1 MVARMARK
9 RPQGDPSVCVAY
21 YRTST
26 AEQAYGIDA
35 QRAAVLAHVE
45 RVGGRLAAEHEDRA
59 SGTLDVAARPS
70 LLAAL
75 ADLRAHGAGTLVVAR
90 RDRIARDVVVAGVV
104 ERLASAAGARI
115 VSAAGEGSDDG
126 SPSGQFLRAVIDAAS
141 QFEGASIRARTRA
154 ALAAMRARG
163 LRTGGLPWGFAAGPD
178 GTLVPDAGERRT
190 LDRVRELR
198 AIGHTI
204 DEATGVLRREGY
216 LSRRGTPLTRSRVGA
231 LWRLAATEKDGQHGD

>member
-1 MVARMARK
+1 MVAPMARR
-9 RPQGDPSVCVAY
+9 RPQGDPLVCVAY

-35 QRAAVLAHVE
+35 QRAAVLAHVS
-45 RVGGRLAAEHEDRA
+45 RTGARIASEHEDRA
-59 SGTLDVAARPS
+59 SGRLEVDARPA

-75 ADLRAHGAGTLVVAR
+75 ADLRAHGAGALVVAR

-104 ERLASAAGARI
+104 ERLAAAAGAR
-115 VSAAGEGSDDG
+115 VLSAAGEGSDDAT
-126 SPSGQFLRAVIDAAS
+126 PSGQFLRAVIDAAA

-163 LRTGGLPWGFAAGPD
+163 LRTGGVPWGYRAGP
-178 GTLVPDAGERRT
+178 GGALEPDPGEQRT
-190 LDRVRELR
+190 LARVRELR

-216 LSRRGTPLTRSRVGA
+216 LSRKGSPLTRSRVGA
-231 LWRLAATEKDGQHGD
+231 LWRRAAPEET